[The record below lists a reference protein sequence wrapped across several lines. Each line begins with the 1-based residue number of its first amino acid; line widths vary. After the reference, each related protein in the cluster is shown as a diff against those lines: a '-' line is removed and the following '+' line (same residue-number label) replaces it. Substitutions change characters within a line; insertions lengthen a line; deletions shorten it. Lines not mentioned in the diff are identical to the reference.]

1 MRTAVHAALCIVLVI
16 MSSTLS
22 SCEDGEYMQP
32 IIALYVLAIIVRSLR
47 SEFTCCICACIYAY
61 VCADEKVSIACD
73 TGCNAAISRLKCFL
87 MAYSEGKVLVS
98 SNCETPTRC
107 GCVFRHKQDAARIA
121 GDVGNKKGY

>member
-47 SEFTCCICACIYAY
+47 EVSSHVVSVHAC

-107 GCVFRHKQDAARIA
+107 GCVFRHKQDAALIA

>member
-22 SCEDGEYMQP
+22 SCEN
-32 IIALYVLAIIVRSLR
+32 
-47 SEFTCCICACIYAY
+47 
-61 VCADEKVSIACD
+61 DEKVSIACD

-107 GCVFRHKQDAARIA
+107 GCVFRHKQDATLIA